1 MKLIELTI
9 SGSQRKIHI
18 STMLIA
24 ALEDIQSDTSYEA
37 KTIIHLM
44 GGNYWHVMESID
56 EIQKKIE
63 DSERLVFRYDQTG
76 PR

>member
-1 MKLIELTI
+1 MKLIELAI

-24 ALEDIQSDTSYEA
+24 ALEDIQTDSSYEA
-37 KTIIHLM
+37 KTTVHLM
-44 GGNYWHVMESID
+44 GGNHWHVMESID

-63 DSERLVFRYDQTG
+63 DSERLIFRYDQTG

>member
-1 MKLIELTI
+1 MKLIELAI

-24 ALEDIQSDTSYEA
+24 ALEDIQADSSYEA
-37 KTIIHLM
+37 KTTVHLM
-44 GGNYWHVMESID
+44 GGNHWHVMESID

-63 DSERLVFRYDQTG
+63 DSERLIFRYDQTG

>member
-1 MKLIELTI
+1 MKLIELTL

-24 ALEDIQSDTSYEA
+24 ALEDIQTDTYYEA
-37 KTIIHLM
+37 KTTIHLM
-44 GGNYWHVMESID
+44 GGNHWHVMESVN
-56 EIQKKIE
+56 EIEKKVE
-63 DSERLVFRYDQTG
+63 DSERLIIRYDNTG